1 MLAPTGT
8 IQQTFRTHEQEKRR
22 AYETRIR
29 QVDGGSF
36 TPLVF
41 TTAGGAGPAA
51 SVFLKHLGSK
61 IAKKKDAPYSQT
73 IGWLRCRL
81 SFALLRASILCIRG
95 STFAEAGWLTF
106 LPAWPCCGRRP
117 HHGHLSFKWL
127 PNSCKFLLQ
136 IQTQSFL
143 QYICFVFVYGFCPF
157 FCVHIDDFPSAWP
170 SYPLLMMHFALYYLS
185 FFYVLFCS

>member
-1 MLAPTGT
+1 MSVHFLTRGFFTHMLAPTVT
-8 IQQTFRTHEQEKRR
+8 APSSKTFRTHEREKRR

-61 IAKKKDAPYSQT
+61 IAEKKDAPYSQT

-95 STFAEAGWLTF
+95 SRSLKQAD
-106 LPAWPCCGRRP
+106 PR
-117 HHGHLSFKWL
+117 
-127 PNSCKFLLQ
+127 SCR
-136 IQTQSFL
+136 
-143 QYICFVFVYGFCPF
+143 G
-157 FCVHIDDFPSAWP
+157 
-170 SYPLLMMHFALYYLS
+170 
-185 FFYVLFCS
+185 

>member
-1 MLAPTGT
+1 MTSVFWQNKT
-8 IQQTFRTHEQEKRR
+8 ILKKQKKKKKKKKEEEE

-61 IAKKKDAPYSQT
+61 IAEKKDAPYSQT

-95 STFAEAGWLTF
+95 SRSLEQADPRSCQPDLAVAE
-106 LPAWPCCGRRP
+106 GR
-117 HHGHLSFKWL
+117 
-127 PNSCKFLLQ
+127 
-136 IQTQSFL
+136 IMD
-143 QYICFVFVYGFCPF
+143 I
-157 FCVHIDDFPSAWP
+157 
-170 SYPLLMMHFALYYLS
+170 
-185 FFYVLFCS
+185 